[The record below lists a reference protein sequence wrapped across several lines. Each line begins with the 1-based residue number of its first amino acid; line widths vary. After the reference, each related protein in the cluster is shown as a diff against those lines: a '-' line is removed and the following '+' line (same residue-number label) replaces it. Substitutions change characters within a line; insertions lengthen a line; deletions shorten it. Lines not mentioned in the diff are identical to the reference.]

1 MLSSAQF
8 SQPSLPGL
16 AAEPHRVTEAKQ
28 AVSPFVEHNSWSGP
42 IPGQQVMGVHD
53 LGGDG
58 RWKATYEID
67 HAGNVSEPQSS
78 RVATGPEQG
87 ANDSR
92 PAARYYATHGGAL
105 ANNVIER
112 LRSANGPGPF
122 EMQGHTNPESWL
134 KAEDGWST
142 KAIQSDV
149 DRSKALHAHWAS
161 QPVHQI
167 PSGTPIHT
175 AQAVGETRGEDDP
188 RIQNIR
194 QDLQNG
200 GEIQKPAWLMK
211 KAGRLY
217 ALDGHHRI
225 DAARLEG
232 RSHFPAHV
240 WDLDAAEKGRPGAAA
255 KAVASMP
262 KPRGF

>member
-16 AAEPHRVTEAKQ
+16 EAEPHRVTEAKQ
-28 AVSPFVEHNSWSGP
+28 AVAPFVEHNSWSGP

-87 ANDSR
+87 ARDSR
-92 PAARYYATHGGAL
+92 PAARYYATHGGIYGKQPTPVADD
-105 ANNVIER
+105 APVQDRHHFEHMQRNYER
-112 LRSANGPGPF
+112 VTS
-122 EMQGHTNPESWL
+122 
-134 KAEDGWST
+134 
-142 KAIQSDV
+142 
-149 DRSKALHAHWAS
+149 HWAA

-175 AQAVGETRGEDDP
+175 AQDVGETRGEDDP

-194 QDLQNG
+194 ADLQNG

-225 DAARLEG
+225 DAARMEG
-232 RSHFPAHV
+232 HSHFPAHV
-240 WDLDAAEKGRPGAAA
+240 WDLDAEEKGKPGAAA
-255 KAVASMP
+255 KAVSSMP